1 MMNYYNQQMMQEITK
16 DERDMVNNNEGL
28 GILLW
33 VKPLVKYNY

>member
-28 GILLW
+28 GILL
-33 VKPLVKYNY
+33 